1 MGAVSVRD
9 HSGLTSLLRSSSST
23 WPAQAGVGECVP
35 LSSSSWMGLPGGIV
49 PLHCEPLCWGVWLPQ
64 DLQTP
69 FSRGG
74 VALHLPSTQASLC
87 ASSIAPPQRASPLL
101 SRAVLLAVR
110 YPTGTFRRGLLRSP
124 PTTWSPM
131 CPRLGKTRLLFN
143 FPWEWKHRIP
153 DFWNW
158 SLHFGKIPGNQEA
171 LQPHL
176 LDFPELV
183 EGPTGP
189 SDPVGL
195 GGAVQHPR

>member
-9 HSGLTSLLRSSSST
+9 HSGLTSLLGSSFST

-35 LSSSSWMGLPGGIV
+35 LSSSSWMGLPGGV
-49 PLHCEPLCWGVWLPQ
+49 APLHCEPLCWGLWLPQ

-74 VALHLPSTQASLC
+74 VAPHLPSTQASLC

-131 CPRLGKTRLLFN
+131 RPRLGKTRLLFN
-143 FPWEWKHRIP
+143 FPLPGSGNTKFQTSGIGICILVRFLEIRKPCSLTFLTSRSWWKAP
-153 DFWNW
+153 
-158 SLHFGKIPGNQEA
+158 LA
-171 LQPHL
+171 LLTQ
-176 LDFPELV
+176 
-183 EGPTGP
+183 
-189 SDPVGL
+189 
-195 GGAVQHPR
+195 